1 MTTMT
6 RERLLSEAEHL
17 MRERGYSAFSYA
29 DLSKIVGI
37 TKASIH
43 HHFPTKDILGEQ
55 VVIQAFS
62 DTQRVL
68 EQIEATEKSA
78 EKRIAAYIDIFAQSH
93 KASLLPLCCALSAE
107 TANLPQAITV
117 QTSLYFDMQIEWL
130 TKVVRAGMESGEF
143 SSHAEPSDIA
153 LMIINV
159 CEGSSVV
166 AHATARPEVF
176 ANSLKYIKLLLNT
189 PHSGE

>member
-17 MRERGYSAFSYA
+17 MREKGYSAFSYA

-62 DTQRVL
+62 DTQRVF

-78 EKRIAAYIDIFAQSH
+78 ERRIAAYIDIFAQSH

-107 TANLPQAITV
+107 TANLPANVTK
-117 QTSLYFDMQIEWL
+117 QTSLYFDMQIAWL
-130 TKVVRAGMESGEF
+130 TKVVQGGIASGEF
-143 SSHAEPSDIA
+143 MSHIMPTDMA
-153 LMIINV
+153 LMIINI
-159 CEGSSVV
+159 CEGASVV
-166 AHATARPEVF
+166 ARATARPEVF
-176 ANSLKYIKLLLNT
+176 NSSLKYIKLLLNT
-189 PHSGE
+189 NQSGD

>member
-17 MRERGYSAFSYA
+17 MREKGYSVFSYA

-62 DTQRVL
+62 DTQRVF

-78 EKRIAAYIDIFAQSH
+78 ERRIAAYIDIFAQSH

-107 TANLPQAITV
+107 TANLPSGNYCTDITLFRYANRV
-117 QTSLYFDMQIEWL
+117 AH
-130 TKVVRAGMESGEF
+130 KVVRAGMESGEF

-166 AHATARPEVF
+166 AHATRQTR
-176 ANSLKYIKLLLNT
+176 SLRQQ
-189 PHSGE
+189 P

>member
-1 MTTMT
+1 
-6 RERLLSEAEHL
+6 
-17 MRERGYSAFSYA
+17 
-29 DLSKIVGI
+29 
-37 TKASIH
+37 
-43 HHFPTKDILGEQ
+43 PTKDILGEQ

-62 DTQRVL
+62 DTQRVF

>member
-1 MTTMT
+1 
-6 RERLLSEAEHL
+6 
-17 MRERGYSAFSYA
+17 
-29 DLSKIVGI
+29 KIVSI

-43 HHFPTKDILGEQ
+43 HHFPTKDMLGEQ
-55 VVIQAFS
+55 VVIQAFA
-62 DTQRVL
+62 DTERVF

-176 ANSLKYIKLLLNT
+176 TNSLKYIKLLLNT

>member
-17 MRERGYSAFSYA
+17 MREKGYSAFSYA

-62 DTQRVL
+62 DTQRVF

-117 QTSLYFDMQIEWL
+117 QKVMVLFMVLAYFIAIGL
-130 TKVVRAGMESGEF
+130 TEINGICVNNVLKECFNLDYVEIVRK
-143 SSHAEPSDIA
+143 
-153 LMIINV
+153 
-159 CEGSSVV
+159 SV
-166 AHATARPEVF
+166 R
-176 ANSLKYIKLLLNT
+176 
-189 PHSGE
+189 

>member
-1 MTTMT
+1 M
-6 RERLLSEAEHL
+6 
-17 MRERGYSAFSYA
+17 
-29 DLSKIVGI
+29 
-37 TKASIH
+37 
-43 HHFPTKDILGEQ
+43 
-55 VVIQAFS
+55 VIPAFS
-62 DTQRVL
+62 DTQRVF
-68 EQIEATEKSA
+68 EQIEATEKSTR
-78 EKRIAAYIDIFAQSH
+78 EKNCGLALDLAQSH

-176 ANSLKYIKLLLNT
+176 ANSLKYIKLLLEYPSFRRMT
-189 PHSGE
+189 LCWTGTTIAQS

>member
-17 MRERGYSAFSYA
+17 MREKGYSAFSYA

-62 DTQRVL
+62 DTQRVF

-93 KASLLPLCCALSAE
+93 KASLLYS
-107 TANLPQAITV
+107 
-117 QTSLYFDMQIEWL
+117 DMQIEWL

>member
-17 MRERGYSAFSYA
+17 MREKGYSVFSYA

-62 DTQRVL
+62 DTQRVF

-78 EKRIAAYIDIFAQSH
+78 ERRIAAYIDIFAQSH
-93 KASLLPLCCALSAE
+93 KASLLPLCCAL
-107 TANLPQAITV
+107 
-117 QTSLYFDMQIEWL
+117 
-130 TKVVRAGMESGEF
+130 SGEF

>member
-17 MRERGYSAFSYA
+17 MREKGYSAFSYA

-62 DTQRVL
+62 DTQRL
-68 EQIEATEKSA
+68 FEQIEVSEKTA
-78 EKRIAAYIDIFAQSH
+78 EKRIAAYVDLFAQSH
-93 KASLLPLCCALSAE
+93 RASLLPLCCALSAD
-107 TANLPQAITV
+107 TANLPQNVTD
-117 QTSLYFDMQIEWL
+117 QMSLYFDMQIAWL
-130 TKVVRAGMESGEF
+130 MKVVSIGITTGEI
-143 SSHAEPSDIA
+143 APQGAPSDIA
-153 LMIINV
+153 LMIINL
-159 CEGSSVV
+159 CEGASVV
-166 AHATARPEVF
+166 ARATARPEVF
-176 ANSLKYIKLLLNT
+176 SSSLKYIKLLLNT
-189 PHSGE
+189 N

>member
-17 MRERGYSAFSYA
+17 MREKGYSAFSYA

-62 DTQRVL
+62 DTQRVF
-68 EQIEATEKSA
+68 EQIEATEKARREELRLTSISS
-78 EKRIAAYIDIFAQSH
+78 R
-93 KASLLPLCCALSAE
+93 KAIKLRYCHC
-107 TANLPQAITV
+107 
-117 QTSLYFDMQIEWL
+117 
-130 TKVVRAGMESGEF
+130 VVRCQQRPPICLRQLLYRHHFISICKSSGSQK
-143 SSHAEPSDIA
+143 SSGRAWSQVSFHPMPNHQI
-153 LMIINV
+153 
-159 CEGSSVV
+159 
-166 AHATARPEVF
+166 
-176 ANSLKYIKLLLNT
+176 LL
-189 PHSGE
+189 

>member
-17 MRERGYSAFSYA
+17 MREKGYSAFSYA

-43 HHFPTKDILGEQ
+43 HHFPTKDVLGEQ
-55 VVIQAFS
+55 VVIQAHT
-62 DTQRVL
+62 DTKNRF
-68 EQIEATEKSA
+68 EQIEATEN
-78 EKRIAAYIDIFAQSH
+78 
-93 KASLLPLCCALSAE
+93 ALSAE

>member
-17 MRERGYSAFSYA
+17 MREKGYSVFSYA

-62 DTQRVL
+62 DTQRVF

-78 EKRIAAYIDIFAQSH
+78 ERRIAAYIDIFAQSH

-130 TKVVRAGMESGEF
+130 TKGHCCKV
-143 SSHAEPSDIA
+143 SDEAAFCLIQRPYISKT
-153 LMIINV
+153 LLTRRISPR
-159 CEGSSVV
+159 GS
-166 AHATARPEVF
+166 P
-176 ANSLKYIKLLLNT
+176 
-189 PHSGE
+189 

>member
-17 MRERGYSAFSYA
+17 MREKGYSVFSYA

-62 DTQRVL
+62 DTQRVF

-78 EKRIAAYIDIFAQSH
+78 ERRIAAYIDIFAQSH
-93 KASLLPLCCALSAE
+93 KASLLHC
-107 TANLPQAITV
+107 
-117 QTSLYFDMQIEWL
+117 
-130 TKVVRAGMESGEF
+130 VVRCQQRPPICLRQLLYRHHFISICKSSGSQK
-143 SSHAEPSDIA
+143 SSGRAWSQVSFHPMPNHQI
-153 LMIINV
+153 
-159 CEGSSVV
+159 
-166 AHATARPEVF
+166 
-176 ANSLKYIKLLLNT
+176 LL
-189 PHSGE
+189 

>member
-17 MRERGYSAFSYA
+17 MREKGYSAFSYA

-62 DTQRVL
+62 DTQRVF

-78 EKRIAAYIDIFAQSH
+78 ERRIAAYIDIFAQSH
-93 KASLLPLCCALSAE
+93 KSFATATVLCVVSRDRQSASGNYCTNITLFRY
-107 TANLPQAITV
+107 AN
-117 QTSLYFDMQIEWL
+117 
-130 TKVVRAGMESGEF
+130 R
-143 SSHAEPSDIA
+143 
-153 LMIINV
+153 
-159 CEGSSVV
+159 V
-166 AHATARPEVF
+166 AHKSRQGGHGVR
-176 ANSLKYIKLLLNT
+176 
-189 PHSGE
+189 

>member
-17 MRERGYSAFSYA
+17 MREKGYSVFSYA

-62 DTQRVL
+62 DTQRVF
-68 EQIEATEKSA
+68 EQIEATE
-78 EKRIAAYIDIFAQSH
+78 
-93 KASLLPLCCALSAE
+93 ASLLPLCCALSAE

>member
-1 MTTMT
+1 
-6 RERLLSEAEHL
+6 
-17 MRERGYSAFSYA
+17 
-29 DLSKIVGI
+29 
-37 TKASIH
+37 
-43 HHFPTKDILGEQ
+43 
-55 VVIQAFS
+55 
-62 DTQRVL
+62 
-68 EQIEATEKSA
+68 
-78 EKRIAAYIDIFAQSH
+78 
-93 KASLLPLCCALSAE
+93 LLPLCCALSAE

-176 ANSLKYIKLLLNT
+176 TNSLKYIKLLLNT

>member
-17 MRERGYSAFSYA
+17 MREKGYSVFSYA

-62 DTQRVL
+62 DTQRVF

-78 EKRIAAYIDIFAQSH
+78 ERRIAAYIDIFAQSH

-107 TANLPQAITV
+107 TARQL
-117 QTSLYFDMQIEWL
+117 LYRHHFISICKSSGSQKSSGRAWSQVSFHPMPNHQI
-130 TKVVRAGMESGEF
+130 
-143 SSHAEPSDIA
+143 
-153 LMIINV
+153 
-159 CEGSSVV
+159 
-166 AHATARPEVF
+166 
-176 ANSLKYIKLLLNT
+176 LL
-189 PHSGE
+189 